1 MEADYDAL
9 RSKLVNTDELS
20 QEIASIRALYKE
32 VSRLIRNYYAMVSTG
47 RGK

>member
-1 MEADYDAL
+1 MEADYEAV

-32 VSRLIRNYYAMVSTG
+32 VSDSLKYRQIISNRSD
-47 RGK
+47 